1 MTRIQRQYSLPNC
14 TLILDGMDDPTQANP
29 MDLRPVMTLLLNAE
43 CHLGSGNGPIAGG
56 REFFESLV
64 TAVSLYAQEFL
75 SKVHLP
81 KHVYSDKPAMVQM
94 KRLGDNVHELSYQ
107 RSGDPSQSSTQ
118 IPKSETLNLT
128 TVQLFDLVEAIDQF
142 VADTQTLPF
151 WSLNLAPVPKRFAPT
166 AALSKQAIPA
176 AIGLS
181 GLALTAL
188 GIFMLPIPNVKQPD
202 DLRPGTPNVAVP
214 APVASAP
221 STSPSVDPQKIQN
234 DLSSVAPI
242 QDPAEIVRLQGGLN
256 DKLSAQFK
264 PSSKL
269 TGPIEYR
276 VSVGKDGTV
285 VGFQPKDDLSRIA
298 TGETP
303 LPGLLMVPTADK
315 KPEAIADYRVVFSPD
330 GKVEVQPWTQTAA
343 AGSSTVGS
351 VANPTANPTVNP
363 TASPAIT
370 PNPDTTPRAS
380 PEPTPIASPSASPA
394 ANPTASPATSPATS
408 PTNGATAVNPS
419 AAPGQGGEITES
431 VTIEALQPNLYEQI
445 DRAWKKS
452 PTFNEDL
459 KYRVRIGKDGKVVS
473 YEANNRAARDY
484 ENDTPLPTLP
494 KAKDN
499 NEGTASFK
507 VVFKPSGR
515 LEINPWFGYN
525 KP

>member
-43 CHLGSGNGPIAGG
+43 CHLGSANGPIAGG

-75 SKVHLP
+75 SKIHLP

-107 RSGDPSQSSTQ
+107 RAGDPSQSSTQ
-118 IPKSETLNLT
+118 LPKSETLNLT

-151 WSLNLAPVPKRFAPT
+151 WSLNLAPVPKKFAPT
-166 AALSKQAIPA
+166 AAFGKQAIPA

-202 DLRPGTPNVAVP
+202 DLRPGTPNAAVP

-221 STSPSVDPQKIQN
+221 STSPSAASEQIQN
-234 DLSSVAPI
+234 DLSAVAPI
-242 QDPAEIVRLQGGLN
+242 QDPAEISRLQGGLN

-264 PSSKL
+264 PSGKL

-285 VGFQPKDDLSRIA
+285 VGFQPKDELSRMA

-303 LPGLLMVPTADK
+303 LPGLLMVPTSDK
-315 KPEAIADYRVVFSPD
+315 KPEAIADYRVVFTPD
-330 GKVEVQPWTQTAA
+330 GKVEVQPWTQTTA

-351 VANPTANPTVNP
+351 AANPTVNP
-363 TASPAIT
+363 TASSTISPTPNIT
-370 PNPDTTPRAS
+370 PSAT
-380 PEPTPIASPSASPA
+380 PEPTPIASPSASP
-394 ANPTASPATSPATS
+394 S
-408 PTNGATAVNPS
+408 PTLSPTIGATAVSPS
-419 AAPGQGGEITES
+419 TAPGQGGEITES
-431 VTIEALQPNLYEQI
+431 ATIEALQPNLYEQI

-473 YEANNRAARDY
+473 YEADNRAARDY

>member
-43 CHLGSGNGPIAGG
+43 CHLGSGNGPISGG

-118 IPKSETLNLT
+118 LPKSETLNLT

-151 WSLNLAPVPKRFAPT
+151 WSLNLAPVPKKFAPT
-166 AALSKQAIPA
+166 AALGKQAIPA

-202 DLRPGTPNVAVP
+202 DLRPGTPNAAVP

-221 STSPSVDPQKIQN
+221 STSPSVDTQKIQS
-234 DLSSVAPI
+234 DLSSVSPI

-264 PSSKL
+264 PSGKL

-285 VGFQPKDDLSRIA
+285 VGFQPKDDLSRMA

-315 KPEAIADYRVVFSPD
+315 KPEAIADYRVVFTPD
-330 GKVEVQPWTQTAA
+330 GQVEVQPWTQIAD

-351 VANPTANPTVNP
+351 VANPIASPTASP
-363 TASPAIT
+363 TASPAISPT
-370 PNPDTTPRAS
+370 PNTTPSAS
-380 PEPTPIASPSASPA
+380 TESTPIASPSASP
-394 ANPTASPATSPATS
+394 S
-408 PTNGATAVNPS
+408 PTISPTLGATAVNPS
-419 AAPGQGGEITES
+419 AASGKGGEITES
-431 VTIEALQPNLYEQI
+431 ATIEALQPNLYDQI

-459 KYRVRIGKDGKVVS
+459 KYRVRIGKDGTVVS
-473 YEANNRAARDY
+473 YEADNRAARDY

>member
-14 TLILDGMDDPTQANP
+14 TLILDGMDSPTQANP

-43 CHLGSGNGPIAGG
+43 CHLGAGNGPISGG

-75 SKVHLP
+75 SKIHLP

-107 RSGDPSQSSTQ
+107 RAGDPSQSSPQ
-118 IPKSETLNLT
+118 LPKSETLNLT

-151 WSLNLAPVPKRFAPT
+151 WSLNLAPVPKKFAPT

-176 AIGLS
+176 AIGIS

-188 GIFMLPIPNVKQPD
+188 GLFMLPIPNVKQPD

-214 APVASAP
+214 APVASA
-221 STSPSVDPQKIQN
+221 SLTSPSADTQKIQS
-234 DLSSVAPI
+234 DLSSVTPI
-242 QDPAEIVRLQGGLN
+242 QDPAEILRLQDGLN

-264 PSSKL
+264 PSGKL

-276 VSVGKDGTV
+276 VSVGKDGTI

-315 KPEAIADYRVVFSPD
+315 TPEAIADYRVVFTPE
-330 GKVEVQPWTQTAA
+330 GKVEVQPWTPTVAR
-343 AGSSTVGS
+343 SSTVGS
-351 VANPTANPTVNP
+351 AANP
-363 TASPAIT
+363 TASPAISPT
-370 PNPDTTPRAS
+370 PDITPSAS
-380 PEPTPIASPSASPA
+380 PEPTPIASPSPSP
-394 ANPTASPATSPATS
+394 TTS
-408 PTNGATAVNPS
+408 PTIGATAVSPS

-431 VTIEALQPNLYEQI
+431 ATIEALQPNLYEQI

-459 KYRVRIGKDGKVVS
+459 KYRVRIGKDGNVVS
-473 YEANNRAARDY
+473 YEADNRAARDY

-494 KAKDN
+494 KAKDS

>member
-29 MDLRPVMTLLLNAE
+29 MDLRPVMTMLLNAE
-43 CHLGSGNGPIAGG
+43 CHLGTGIGGGSGPIAGG

-75 SKVHLP
+75 SKIHLP

-94 KRLGDNVHELSYQ
+94 KRLGDNLHELSYQ
-107 RSGDPSQSSTQ
+107 RSVDSSQSSTQ

-151 WSLNLAPVPKRFAPT
+151 WSLNLAPVPKKFAPT
-166 AALSKQAIPA
+166 AALGKQAIPA

-188 GIFMLPIPNVKQPD
+188 GLFMLPIPNVKQPD
-202 DLRPGTPNVAVP
+202 DLRPGTPNAAVP
-214 APVASAP
+214 APVASA
-221 STSPSVDPQKIQN
+221 SPSASSSPSADTQKIQN
-234 DLSSVAPI
+234 DLSAVAPI
-242 QDPAEIVRLQGGLN
+242 QDPAEILRLQTGLG

-264 PSSKL
+264 PSGKL

-276 VSVGKDGTV
+276 VSVGKDGTI
-285 VGFQPKDDLSRIA
+285 VGFQPKDDLARVA

-343 AGSSTVGS
+343 AGS
-351 VANPTANPTVNP
+351 PTV
-363 TASPAIT
+363 
-370 PNPDTTPRAS
+370 D
-380 PEPTPIASPSASPA
+380 PA
-394 ANPTASPATSPATS
+394 ANPTASPSPTTS
-408 PTNGATAVNPS
+408 PTIASSPIASSPIATPSAEPTPVASPSASPTIGATAVNPS
-419 AAPGQGGEITES
+419 ATSAAPGQGSEITES
-431 VTIEALQPNLYEQI
+431 ATIDALQPNLYEQI
-445 DRAWKKS
+445 DRAWRKS

-459 KYRVRIGKDGKVVS
+459 KYRVRIGKDGTVVS
-473 YEANNRAARDY
+473 YEADNRAARDY

-494 KAKDN
+494 KAKDSN
-499 NEGTASFK
+499 AGAASFK

-515 LEINPWFGYN
+515 LEINPWYGYS

>member
-43 CHLGSGNGPIAGG
+43 CHLGSSTGPIAGG

-75 SKVHLP
+75 SNIHLP
-81 KHVYSDKPAMVQM
+81 KHVYSDKPALVQM
-94 KRLGDNVHELSYQ
+94 KRLGDNLHELSYQ
-107 RSGDPSQSSTQ
+107 RSGDTNQSSTQ

-151 WSLNLAPVPKRFAPT
+151 WSLNLAPVPRKFAPT
-166 AALSKQAIPA
+166 AALGKQAIPA

-181 GLALTAL
+181 GLALATL
-188 GIFMLPIPNVKQPD
+188 GLFMLPIPNVKQPD

-214 APVASAP
+214 APVASAAP
-221 STSPSVDPQKIQN
+221 SSTPSADTQKIQN
-234 DLSSVAPI
+234 DLSAVAPI
-242 QDPAEIVRLQGGLN
+242 QDPAEISRLQNGLS
-256 DKLSAQFK
+256 DKLGTQFK

-276 VSVGKDGTV
+276 VSVGKDGTI
-285 VGFQPKDDLSRIA
+285 VGFQPKDELARIA

-330 GKVEVQPWTQTAA
+330 GKVDVQPWTQTTAA
-343 AGSSTVGS
+343 VS
-351 VANPTANPTVNP
+351 PTVDA
-363 TASPAIT
+363 TASPSPSTSPTTSPSIASSPTAT
-370 PNPDTTPRAS
+370 PSAS
-380 PEPTPIASPSASPA
+380 PEPTAIASPSASP
-394 ANPTASPATSPATS
+394 TT
-408 PTNGATAVNPS
+408 GATAVSPS
-419 AAPGQGGEITES
+419 VTPSPGSEITES
-431 VTIEALQPNLYEQI
+431 AAIDALQPTLYEQI

-459 KYRVRIGKDGKVVS
+459 KYRVRIGKDGNVVS
-473 YEANNRAARDY
+473 YEADNRAARDY

-494 KAKDN
+494 KAKDS
-499 NEGTASFK
+499 NEGAASFK

-515 LEINPWFGYN
+515 LEINPWYGYS